1 MVVVVHFDVDA
12 CFQSAACSM
21 FIPRWLIPA
30 WSVHRLM
37 KWFLNSAQTVW
48 DLYTRTAAPC
58 CCLTLCSI
66 KGERVQF
73 CLFLSFQ
80 FRKHRSVGQSVDN
93 ELWEEKKEKKTSD
106 NSLLL
111 HISSSVAPSIT
122 TPLSL
127 FHSTCFALPLSIWP
141 IKQKL
146 KMKKTQLRLIL
157 NCTFPRNAN
166 EAIEEEE
173 DVFFFFLF
181 FQKTWSHSISAIW
194 YNLFFFLLAIM

>member
-1 MVVVVHFDVDA
+1 MSQSLFPLVGLFIQSSDPLPTVHTNNCQRQFFDMVVVVHFDVDA

-80 FRKHRSVGQSVDN
+80 FRKHRSVGQSVDH
-93 ELWEEKKEKKTSD
+93 ELWEEKKEKKNEWQFLAAAHIVVGGAIDHHTAL
-106 NSLLL
+106 SLSL
-111 HISSSVAPSIT
+111 H
-122 TPLSL
+122 L
-127 FHSTCFALPLSIWP
+127 FHSPFG
-141 IKQKL
+141 
-146 KMKKTQLRLIL
+146 QL
-157 NCTFPRNAN
+157 NKN
-166 EAIEEEE
+166 
-173 DVFFFFLF
+173 
-181 FQKTWSHSISAIW
+181 
-194 YNLFFFLLAIM
+194 